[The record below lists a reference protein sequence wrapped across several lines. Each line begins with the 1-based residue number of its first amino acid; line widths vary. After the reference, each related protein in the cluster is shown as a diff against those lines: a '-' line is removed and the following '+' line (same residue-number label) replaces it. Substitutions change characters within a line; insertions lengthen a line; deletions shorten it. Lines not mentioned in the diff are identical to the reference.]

1 MAGFDVDDIH
11 AACLAR
17 AIEHGAIPFG
27 NGCRM
32 VGDLVW
38 MTPDLARQ
46 WLKKNVNNRNIS
58 DLQIRKLKESIRDD
72 GYKLT
77 HQGLAFCEDGTLIDG
92 QHRLTVIISLDIS
105 CWVWVVF
112 NVPNSSKSNIDHKF
126 RPRSTVVNLKY
137 DGFVVSSRMTAAATA
152 AMEGV
157 RFGLV
162 KQGHSLG
169 SLKKFIEDY
178 REPLQF
184 TIDNLKGRSV
194 DLQWVRGVL
203 CRAYISGCDK
213 ERLQLFCELLS
224 FGTSEKLNAATDSS
238 VLRLKNWIVE
248 SKKLRASSTG
258 RREAYA
264 KTQNALR
271 SFLNFENVHKLYACY
286 DELFPCPWDP
296 KQ

>member
-1 MAGFDVDDIH
+1 MGSVVFDEYAASLIRLAGVSKLPAH
-11 AACLAR
+11 TNCSM
-17 AIEHGAIPFG
+17 FG
-27 NGCRM
+27 E
-32 VGDLVW
+32 LVW
-38 MTPDLARQ
+38 MTPDLARE

-72 GYKLT
+72 GFKLT

-105 CWVWVVF
+105 CWVWAVF
-112 NVPNSSKSNIDHKF
+112 NVPNDSKSNIDHKF
-126 RPRSTVVNLKY
+126 RPRSTAVNLKY
-137 DGFVVSSRMTAAATA
+137 AGFVVSSRMTAAAMAT
-152 AMEGV
+152 MEGI

-203 CRAYISGCDK
+203 SRAYISGCDRN
-213 ERLQLFCELLS
+213 RLLSFCELLS
-224 FGTSEKLNAATDSS
+224 HGETNNYNPATDSS

-271 SFLNFENVHKLYACY
+271 SFLNFEKAQKLYACY